1 MDREHC
7 MTKWEKIEKEKVH
20 FSKSDWNLV
29 LAIQKTGQTWS
40 NDLGGKMEDRKRW
53 KKDKDREDLIY
64 NL

>member
-7 MTKWEKIEKEKVH
+7 MTKWEKEKVH

-40 NDLGGKMEDRKRW
+40 NDLGE
-53 KKDKDREDLIY
+53 KKDPTENTLNKMKGKDRERLK
-64 NL
+64 L